1 MRNMSETEGD
11 AFRDRVLP
19 ATRVLAAIVV
29 PFLVVAFGM
38 LYFFPDISGTLFA
51 WPIKPHMSAMM
62 LGATYLGGAYFFTNV
77 IFAKRWHTVR
87 LGFLPVTAFAA
98 ILGIST
104 LLHWD
109 KFTHGHPSFI
119 SWAVLYFTLPFII
132 PVVWYLNQRASPA
145 GAPRSETKFPGI
157 FRMVLGLLG
166 VVLIGAAVVFL
177 VAPALMIPLWPWAM
191 SPLTAR
197 VMAAMFALAGAVG
210 LGVALDGHWSSAR
223 VLFGAQA
230 TSVVLFLVAA
240 ALSRADFHWEML
252 TSYTFVGGMVFVLAL
267 IAVAVVQ
274 TRRSRPRAAQSLP

>member
-1 MRNMSETEGD
+1 M
-11 AFRDRVLP
+11 
-19 ATRVLAAIVV
+19 LAAIVV

-51 WPIKPHMSAMM
+51 WPIKPHMSAMT

-98 ILGIST
+98 ILGVST

-132 PVVWYLNQRASPA
+132 PVVWYLNQRAAPA
-145 GAPRSETKFPGI
+145 GASRSEPTFSAY
-157 FRMVLGLLG
+157 FRGAMG
-166 VVLIGAAVVFL
+166 LIGAILLGAGAML
-177 VAPALMIPLWPWAM
+177 LLAPGWMIPLWPWAM
-191 SPLTAR
+191 TPLTGR
-197 VMAAMFALAGAVG
+197 VMAAMFTLSGWVG

-230 TSVVLFLVAA
+230 ISVVLFLLAS
-240 ALSRADFHWEML
+240 ALARVDIHWEML
-252 TSYTFVGGMVFVLAL
+252 TSYTFVGGMVLVLAL
-267 IAVAVVQ
+267 ILWAAAQ
-274 TRRSRPRAAQSLP
+274 TRRARRRAAQPVA

>member
-1 MRNMSETEGD
+1 MKNMSETEGD

-132 PVVWYLNQRASPA
+132 PVVWYLNQRAAPA
-145 GAPRSETKFPGI
+145 GAPRSEPTFSGGL
-157 FRMVLGLLG
+157 RAVLGLLG
-166 VVLIGAAVVFL
+166 GVLIGAAAIFL
-177 VAPALMIPLWPWAM
+177 VAPGLMIPLWPWAM
-191 SPLTAR
+191 TPLTAR
-197 VMAAMFALAGAVG
+197 VMAAMFALAGGVG
-210 LGVALDGHWSSAR
+210 LATARDGHWSSAR
-223 VLFGAQA
+223 VVFGAQA
-230 TSVVLFLVAA
+230 IAVVLFLLASV
-240 ALSRADFHWEML
+240 LSRADIHWEMA
-252 TSYTFVGGMVFVLAL
+252 TSYTFIGGMMLVLAL
-267 IAVAVVQ
+267 IAGAAVQVWRARRQVAAPV
-274 TRRSRPRAAQSLP
+274 T